1 MALDINQAVYG
12 LVKFLNEDHTCQH
25 FKQHRQDFRAVKAFG
40 DANGISKP
48 ENYDDV
54 VFPDYG
60 SILSLPELDNL
71 T

>member
-12 LVKFLNEDHTCQH
+12 LVKFLIEDHTCQH
-25 FKQHRQDFRAVKAFG
+25 FKQQRQNFRAVKAFA

-48 ENYDDV
+48 ANYDDV

-60 SILSLPELDNL
+60 KVMALPELDNL

>member
-12 LVKFLNEDHTCQH
+12 LVRFLNEDHTCQN
-25 FKQHRQDFRAVKAFG
+25 FKNYRQTFRAVKAFA

-60 SILSLPELDNL
+60 EVLKLLELDNL